1 MTFKFL
7 VVFRLLIL
15 TFFHSFFISTLQARK
30 ISNAPLN
37 SLMDSNVSPK
47 GENIGRIINWG
58 MFPGS

>member
-1 MTFKFL
+1 
-7 VVFRLLIL
+7 
-15 TFFHSFFISTLQARK
+15 LQARK